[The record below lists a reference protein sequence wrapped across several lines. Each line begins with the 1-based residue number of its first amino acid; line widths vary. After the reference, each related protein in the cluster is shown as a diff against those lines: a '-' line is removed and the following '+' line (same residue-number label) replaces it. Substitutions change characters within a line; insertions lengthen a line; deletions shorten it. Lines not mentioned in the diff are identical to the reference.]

1 LGDLARSKRKT
12 ISIASVE
19 HPVVEPKLVIER
31 LDVKQGKLNMGCRTQ
46 ISIQDPDYPA
56 LMMYNGILGGFPHS
70 KLFMNVR
77 EKASLAYY
85 CSSRLES
92 HKGLLM
98 IQSGIEIANFDKA
111 VDIIKQQLAAMR
123 QGEISDREIEQ
134 TKATLSN
141 SLREQQDRSF
151 DLIHFHYQSVLSGKE
166 RKLEDLLH
174 KIDQVGKEDIR
185 KVAEKV
191 QLDTIYFLRDQEG
204 NADAKN

>member
-1 LGDLARSKRKT
+1 
-12 ISIASVE
+12 
-19 HPVVEPKLVIER
+19 
-31 LDVKQGKLNMGCRTQ
+31 
-46 ISIQDPDYPA
+46 
-56 LMMYNGILGGFPHS
+56 
-70 KLFMNVR
+70 
-77 EKASLAYY
+77 
-85 CSSRLES
+85 
-92 HKGLLM
+92 M